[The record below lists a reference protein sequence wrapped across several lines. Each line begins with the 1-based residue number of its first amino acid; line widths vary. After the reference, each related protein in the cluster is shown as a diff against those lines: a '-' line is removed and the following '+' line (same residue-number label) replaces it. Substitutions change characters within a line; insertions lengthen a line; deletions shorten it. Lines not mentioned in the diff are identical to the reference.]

1 MTFSVFSSEFVE
13 AHPYGVSFLAW
24 ALENPYLTAAL
35 AVIVILGLAISIDN
49 VCHLIGSWQANRAAK
64 RMLKAA
70 EAFRDGF
77 MDDGYMDVQLD
88 KGAYMPELAHET
100 DAGFDLR
107 AVEGQ
112 VVPARGSAV
121 FDTGVHIALPKKTA
135 GVLIS
140 KSGLN
145 VNQNITSTGLIDENY
160 TGSVRVKL
168 YNKGDYDYTVNAGDK
183 ISQLV
188 IVPVV
193 RPKPNE
199 VDALGETERG
209 DGGFGSTGR

>member
-1 MTFSVFSSEFVE
+1 MATDFMM
-13 AHPYGVSFLAW
+13 AHPG
-24 ALENPYLTAAL
+24 
-35 AVIVILGLAISIDN
+35 AVVILGWANKNPALAFCLALCIVLGLTVSIDN

-70 EAFRDGF
+70 DAFRDGF